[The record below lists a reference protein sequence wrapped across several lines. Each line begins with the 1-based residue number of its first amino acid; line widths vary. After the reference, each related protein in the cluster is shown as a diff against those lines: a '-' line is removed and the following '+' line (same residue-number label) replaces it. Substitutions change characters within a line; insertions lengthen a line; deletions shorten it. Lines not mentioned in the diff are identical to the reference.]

1 MHSVTRTEVED
12 FLFNEADLLDQWR
25 LPEWLTLF
33 TDDAKYEVPCTDL
46 PPDASSESNLF
57 YIADDRARLGERVKR
72 LMKRTAH
79 AEFPHSKTS
88 RMVGNV
94 RIKSRTDDELEV
106 SAVFQTL
113 RTKDGTTD
121 LYFGT
126 NNYRLTANGD
136 GFRIREKRCL
146 LASEGLRPSG
156 RISIVL

>member
-1 MHSVTRTEVED
+1 MQAIARTDVED
-12 FLFNEADLLDQWR
+12 FLFAEAELLDEWR
-25 LPEWLTLF
+25 LPEWLELF
-33 TDDAKYEVPCTDL
+33 TDDAIYYVPATDL
-46 PPDASSESNLF
+46 AVDASPDNNLF
-57 YIADDRARLGERVKR
+57 YVADDRFRLSERVKR

-94 RIKSRTDDELEV
+94 RIHTRTDDEMEV
-106 SAVFQTL
+106 SCVFQTL

-126 NNYRLTANGD
+126 SNYRLTTNGD
-136 GFRIREKRCL
+136 GLKIREKRCL
-146 LASEGLRPSG
+146 LGSEGLRPHG

>member
-1 MHSVTRTEVED
+1 MHSVSRSDVED
-12 FLFNEADLLDQWR
+12 FLFAEADLLDQWR

-46 PPDASSESNLF
+46 PTDASPDSNLF
-57 YIADDRARLGERVKR
+57 YIADDRIRLGERVKR

-88 RMVGNV
+88 RIVGNV
-94 RIKSRTDDELEV
+94 RIHTRSDKEMEV
-106 SAVFQTL
+106 SCVFQTL

-121 LYFGT
+121 LYFGKS
-126 NNYRLTANGD
+126 NYRLTTNGD
-136 GFRIREKRCL
+136 GLRIKEKRCL
-146 LASEGLRPSG
+146 LGSEGLRPHG

>member
-1 MHSVTRTEVED
+1 
-12 FLFNEADLLDQWR
+12 
-25 LPEWLTLF
+25 
-33 TDDAKYEVPCTDL
+33 
-46 PPDASSESNLF
+46 
-57 YIADDRARLGERVKR
+57 
-72 LMKRTAH
+72 
-79 AEFPHSKTS
+79 
-88 RMVGNV
+88 MVGNV

>member
-1 MHSVTRTEVED
+1 MHAINRSDVED

-33 TDDAKYEVPCTDL
+33 TENAKYEVPCTDL
-46 PPDASSESNLF
+46 PADASSETNLF
-57 YIADDRARLGERVKR
+57 YIADDRVRLGERVKR

-94 RIKSRTDDELEV
+94 RIRSRNDDEMEV
-106 SAVFQTL
+106 SCVFQTL

-126 NNYRLTANGD
+126 SNYRLTTNTES
-136 GFRIREKRCL
+136 FRIREKRCL
-146 LASEGLRPSG
+146 LASEGLRPHG